1 MKRILSTVIML
12 IAGFGMQAQNIEDA
26 YRYSKTELN
35 GTARFIGMSG
45 AFGALGGDISA
56 ISVNPASSAVFL
68 NSTAT
73 ISLTNRSLDSDI
85 YFNNGSTTLDQS
97 DLDLGNLGGVF
108 VFKSNE
114 QKNWRKFS
122 LGINYNS
129 SANFD
134 ESYSVNGSSNN
145 SIDTYFLEN
154 ANGVSLDLL
163 QRRDNESIS
172 DLYSFLGENYGFIE
186 QQAFLGYQGYIIE
199 ANEDDPNNT
208 EYFSLVEP
216 GTFNQRYQYAAT
228 GLNGKVSF
236 NLATQYQDWLYLG
249 LNLNSHFLNYEKSS
263 EIAEFNTNAG
273 ADNPNATTEIYF
285 GNNISTNGEGF
296 SFQLGSI
303 FRVGEVVRL
312 GYTFQ
317 SPTWLNIREETSQY
331 LETNS
336 NANDFVSIAP
346 NIINIY
352 PDYTLQ
358 IPATHTASISFLF
371 GKSGLISGDF
381 GYTDYS
387 NLKFKP
393 ESDLLF
399 QNLNNQIEEE
409 LRAVPTVKIGG
420 EYRIAN
426 LSLRAGFRHEKSPFE
441 DNRQGDLSGYSG
453 GVGYSFGN
461 LNLDLAYMTTSYDE
475 YSSPLSGG
483 SVNPVSF
490 DRNLSQFVATLTL
503 GL

>member
-1 MKRILSTVIML
+1 MKRILFTIML
-12 IAGFGMQAQNIEDA
+12 FTAFSSMESQNIEDA
-26 YRYSKTELN
+26 YRYSKSELN

-56 ISVNPASSAVFL
+56 ISANPASSAVFL

-85 YFNNGSTTLDQS
+85 QFNNGGTTIEQNE
-97 DLDLGNLGGVF
+97 LDLGNLGGVF

-114 QKNWRKFS
+114 EKNWRKFS
-122 LGINYNS
+122 LAINFNS

-134 ESYSVNGSSNN
+134 ESYRVSGTSNN
-145 SIDTYFLEN
+145 SIDTYFLEK

-163 QRRDNESIS
+163 QRRDGESVS
-172 DLYSFLGENYGFIE
+172 DLYSFLGENYGYDQ
-186 QQAFLGYQGYIIE
+186 QQAFLGYQAYVIE
-199 ANEDDPNNT
+199 ANADNAENT

-216 GTFNQRYQYAAT
+216 GTFDQQYQYAAT
-228 GLNGKVSF
+228 GINGKVSF
-236 NLATQYQDWLYLG
+236 NLGTQYQDWLYLG

-263 EIAEFNTNAG
+263 EISEFNNNAG
-273 ADNPNATTEIYF
+273 ADNRDATTEIYF
-285 GNNISTNGEGF
+285 GNNISTNGDGF
-296 SFQLGSI
+296 SFQVGSI
-303 FRVGEVVRL
+303 FKVGDIVRL

-331 LETNS
+331 IETNS
-336 NANDFVSIAP
+336 NTNDFVSIAP

-358 IPATHTASISFLF
+358 IPSTHTASVSFLF
-371 GKSGLISGDF
+371 GQSGLISGDF
-381 GYTDYS
+381 GYTDYR

-393 ESDLLF
+393 ETDLLF
-399 QNLNNQIEEE
+399 QNLNNQIDDTM
-409 LRAVPTVKIGG
+409 RAVPTLKVGG
-420 EYRIAN
+420 EYRLAS
-426 LSLRAGFRHEKSPFE
+426 LSLRAGYRYEKSPFE

-461 LNLDLAYMTTSYDE
+461 LN
-475 YSSPLSGG
+475 
-483 SVNPVSF
+483 
-490 DRNLSQFVATLTL
+490 
-503 GL
+503 